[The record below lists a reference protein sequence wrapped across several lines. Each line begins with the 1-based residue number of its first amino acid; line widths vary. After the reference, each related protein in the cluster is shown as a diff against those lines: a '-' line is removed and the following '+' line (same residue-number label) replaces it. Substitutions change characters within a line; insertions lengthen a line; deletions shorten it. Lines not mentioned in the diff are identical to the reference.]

1 MSKQRNGKGTTLAD
15 LEVVPYEK
23 SIPHYLEQHQ
33 EELTRRESM
42 REEERRK
49 ARETVK
55 SIVVGGPGDRTNKL

>member
-1 MSKQRNGKGTTLAD
+1 MSTQRKGKRTTLAE

-33 EELTRRESM
+33 EELTRREAI

-49 ARETVK
+49 TRETAK
-55 SIVVGGPGDRTNKL
+55 NIVVGGPGDRTNKV